1 MLEYDEKRNYIRMEM
16 DCDIAYRLVDSEELH
31 LGRCSS
37 ISGAGISFM
46 TDCYFDSGIA
56 MEATIMPKNK
66 ITPPITTF
74 IEVVRSTQQT
84 DGSYEIAAAIKTIKG
99 SCY

>member
-16 DCDIAYRLVDSEELH
+16 DCDIAYRLVDSDQLQQ
-31 LGRCSS
+31 GRCSS
-37 ISGAGISFM
+37 ISGAGLSFIA
-46 TDCYFDSGIA
+46 DCCFDLGKA
-56 MEATIMPKNK
+56 MEATIIPKNK

-74 IEVVRSTQQT
+74 IEVVRSTQKS

-99 SCY
+99 S